1 MKRRSGSS
9 RNNDRTGQILG
20 ERFQLV
26 SLLGRGGQSA
36 VYQARDLKDGDDV
49 AIKVL
54 VQSADQDS
62 QERMFREAFAM
73 SQLLGTAAVRILAQ
87 SRTDDG
93 MMALVMELL
102 HGRDLG
108 AELAQHKER
117 GEVFPLQRIEETF
130 APIVSTLESAHA
142 QGLVHRDLK
151 PENIFLVAPEK
162 GGGVRL
168 LDFGF
173 VKMTRSRAITG
184 ADNLAGSPSYIS
196 PEAWLHGSSAVGPAT
211 DIYSLA
217 VVLFQVLSGTV
228 PFRGQTFEIMR
239 DVTTAPRPSLHALR
253 PDLPSDIDDWTQQ
266 ALAISPAHR
275 FTKITAMWR
284 ALLSSLSG

>member
-1 MKRRSGSS
+1 MRRSIAP
-9 RNNDRTGQILG
+9 RANDRTGQVLG
-20 ERFQLV
+20 GRFQLL

-36 VYQARDLKDGDDV
+36 VYQARDLVDGDDV
-49 AIKVL
+49 AVKVL
-54 VQSADQDS
+54 VQSADRDS

-87 SRTDDG
+87 SQTDDG

-102 HGRDLG
+102 QGRDLG
-108 AELAQHKER
+108 AELAHCKER
-117 GEVFPLQRIEETF
+117 GEMFPLQRIEETF
-130 APIVSTLESAHA
+130 APIVSTLESAHG

-151 PENIFLVAPEK
+151 PENIFLVDPVK

-173 VKMTRSRAITG
+173 VKMTRSVAITG
-184 ADNLAGSPSYIS
+184 TDNLAGSPSYIS

-217 VVLFQVLSGTV
+217 VVLFQVLAGTV

-239 DVTTAPRPSLHALR
+239 DVTTGERPSLHALR
-253 PDLPSDIDDWTQQ
+253 PDLPKDVDEWAQQ

-275 FTKITAMWR
+275 FTKIRAMWR
-284 ALLSSLSG
+284 ALLASLSH